1 MTKLSYTEPNLLS
14 IIYKIILRLKVILYI
29 WKYAIR
35 KMLIVEESAKHI
47 KNQNIG
53 NFIITYFDIPYF
65 KDQVQGKSS
74 LVEIGIKIGTVFH
87 KMNIK
92 IQASTVHITFT

>member
-35 KMLIVEESAKHI
+35 TMLMVEESAKHI
-47 KNQNIG
+47 KNQ
-53 NFIITYFDIPYF
+53 
-65 KDQVQGKSS
+65 K
-74 LVEIGIKIGTVFH
+74 
-87 KMNIK
+87 
-92 IQASTVHITFT
+92 